1 MKASAGSGKTFNL
14 AKTYIRLLLTDEERY
29 SYRHILAVTF
39 TNKATDEMKSRI
51 LKELHL
57 LATSPK
63 DSPYYEDLVPE
74 FDSEDGLRRRAE
86 TVLCDILHDYG
97 AFAVST
103 IDRFF
108 QQTLKAF
115 SREIGQFATYQ
126 VELDRE
132 SLVSESVDRVLD
144 SLSDDNKDLLQWLTQ
159 SVMDDLEKGKRYN
172 LENNLKTVA
181 MTLKSDEHRAAVEEY
196 GIDEEKEYSKENL
209 ARMKKALSGV
219 MTSFVKEVREA
230 AKAFVSAAGEEG
242 LANEDFSRKCFNSL
256 YVCAASDFK
265 DEPAYPSATIFR
277 NCEDF
282 SKWFRKADLNRFAP
296 VEGRLMPL
304 LQRYCGIFTEKYKI
318 YTTASKI
325 SLILN
330 ELGIAGDLDREFRAL
345 MKEKNVLSLDDSNV
359 ILRNIIDGTDAPFIY
374 EKLGV
379 RFEHFLLDEFQDTS
393 RIQWDNFRPLIE
405 NSVAQGKENLLVGDV
420 KQSIYRWRGSDWR
433 MMAREVQGEFSRC
446 EVDTL
451 DSNYRSLRNIVEFN
465 NGFFEYA
472 SSVLDSMSGNESD
485 FKIHDIYSD
494 AGQLVKSKSASDGSV
509 DVVFCDKE
517 DEMQE
522 ILDAV
527 NKVHEAGARYGE
539 ITVLVRSNRHGSDVA
554 MFLMD
559 NGISVISDDSLHL
572 KSSAVARQ
580 VVSLLSSVGN
590 EDDTIGSFLAGE
602 LDINVAELSCLSLSD
617 LCEQLLRILKD
628 RDPEL
633 FESETQYVQALM
645 DFVQD
650 YVAVN
655 GNAIDGFLKAWQ
667 EADPKISS
675 PSDPESVR
683 VMTIH
688 KSKGLEF
695 QHVIFPF
702 AEEIGL
708 FRSEKHWTRPSVE
721 GTELEGIADGVY
733 NVSLRKPANED
744 SLFRDG
750 SQREMRFQ
758 LVDNINTFYVALTRP
773 VKGLTVIA
781 SNPPEKIAAA
791 IVPVASE
798 AVGSVSPVA
807 STGSAT
813 EKKNSAR
820 PVAEPARPVAEPAH
834 PVAELVHPVAEPVHP
849 VAEPVEATVP
859 PCDFTDFSQIL
870 YAYLY
875 AYGEILGYSKEETDD
890 KLVFSKGDI
899 FNYSAVER
907 KSDTIS
913 ELTPGYP
920 SYPLNP
926 QTEDEDSDVRERGR
940 LKFSA
945 DSIDFFC
952 DEARNEAR
960 LNGTVLHGILSEV
973 VTLSDLPDAVRH
985 AFESGEIDAGREEEY
1000 LNILTQRVAAHP
1012 DWFPADGAEV
1022 LNETGLIDTDG
1033 ELRRPDRVLIK
1044 DGKVT
1049 VIDYKFGEKN
1059 RRYRRQV
1066 SRYADIYRRMGYS
1079 EITTAIWYVLTDELE

>member
-1 MKASAGSGKTFNL
+1 MIRIMKASAGSGKTFNL

-57 LATSPK
+57 LATTPK
-63 DSPYYEDLVPE
+63 DSPYYEDLVPF
-74 FDSEDGLRRRAE
+74 FDSEDGLRRRSE

-209 ARMKKALSGV
+209 SRMKKALSGV

-242 LANEDFSRKCFNSL
+242 LSNEDFSRKCFNSI
-256 YVCAASDFK
+256 YVCAASDSK
-265 DEPAYPSATIFR
+265 DEPAYPSATIFK

-304 LQRYCGIFTEKYKI
+304 LQRYCGIFTEKYKV
-318 YTTASKI
+318 YVTASKI

-433 MMAREVQGEFSRC
+433 MMAREVQGEFSQC
-446 EVDTL
+446 EVETL

-472 SSVLDSMSGNESD
+472 STILDGMSADESG
-485 FKIHDIYSD
+485 FKVHDIYSD
-494 AGQLVKSKSASDGSV
+494 AGQFVKAKSPSDGSV

-527 NKVHEAGARYGE
+527 NRVHEAGARFGE

-580 VVSLLSSVGN
+580 VVSLLSSVEN
-590 EDDTIGSFLAGE
+590 EDDSIGSFLAGE

-645 DFVQD
+645 DFMQD

-708 FRSEKHWTRPSVE
+708 FRSEKHWTRPTVE

-744 SLFRDG
+744 SLFREG
-750 SQREMRFQ
+750 SQREMQFQ

-791 IVPVASE
+791 IVPVPS
-798 AVGSVSPVA
+798 
-807 STGSAT
+807 
-813 EKKNSAR
+813 
-820 PVAEPARPVAEPAH
+820 
-834 PVAELVHPVAEPVHP
+834 
-849 VAEPVEATVP
+849 
-859 PCDFTDFSQIL
+859 CDFTDFSQIL

-875 AYGEILGYSKEETDD
+875 GYGEALGYVREEADD
-890 KLVFSKGDI
+890 KIVFSKGDI
-899 FNYSAVER
+899 FNYSTVKR

-926 QTEDEDSDVRERGR
+926 QAEDEESDVRERGR

-952 DEARNEAR
+952 DEVRNEAR

-1012 DWFPADGAEV
+1012 DWFPVDGAEV

-1044 DGKVT
+1044 DGNVT

-1079 EITTAIWYVLTDELE
+1079 EITPIIWYVLTDEVE

>member
-57 LATSPK
+57 LATTPK
-63 DSPYYEDLVPE
+63 DSPYYEDLVPF
-74 FDSEDGLRRRAE
+74 FDSEDGLRRRSE

-209 ARMKKALSGV
+209 SRMKKALSGV

-242 LANEDFSRKCFNSL
+242 LSNEDFSRKCFNSI
-256 YVCAASDFK
+256 YVCAASDSK
-265 DEPAYPSATIFR
+265 DEPAYPSATIFK
-277 NCEDF
+277 NSEDF

-304 LQRYCGIFTEKYKI
+304 LQRYCGIFTEKYKV
-318 YTTASKI
+318 YVTASKI

-433 MMAREVQGEFSRC
+433 MMAREVQGEFSQC
-446 EVDTL
+446 EVETL

-472 SSVLDSMSGNESD
+472 STILDGMSADESG
-485 FKIHDIYSD
+485 FKVHDIYSD
-494 AGQLVKSKSASDGSV
+494 AGQFVKAKSPSDGSV

-527 NKVHEAGARYGE
+527 NRVHEAGARFGE

-580 VVSLLSSVGN
+580 VVSLLSSVEN
-590 EDDTIGSFLAGE
+590 EDDSIGSFLAGE

-645 DFVQD
+645 DFMQD

-708 FRSEKHWTRPSVE
+708 FRSEKHWTRPTVE

-744 SLFRDG
+744 SLFREG
-750 SQREMRFQ
+750 SQREMQFQ

-791 IVPVASE
+791 IVPVPS
-798 AVGSVSPVA
+798 
-807 STGSAT
+807 
-813 EKKNSAR
+813 
-820 PVAEPARPVAEPAH
+820 
-834 PVAELVHPVAEPVHP
+834 
-849 VAEPVEATVP
+849 
-859 PCDFTDFSQIL
+859 CDFTDFSQIL

-875 AYGEILGYSKEETDD
+875 GYGEALGYVREEADD
-890 KLVFSKGDI
+890 KIVFSKGDI
-899 FNYSAVER
+899 FNYSTVKR

-926 QTEDEDSDVRERGR
+926 QAEDEESDVRERGR

-952 DEARNEAR
+952 DEVRNEAR

-1012 DWFPADGAEV
+1012 DWFPVDGAEV

-1044 DGKVT
+1044 DGNVT

-1079 EITTAIWYVLTDELE
+1079 EITPIIWYVLTDEVE